1 MTERTGYVVL
11 DEDWDDQRRLDMTYA
26 ILDVLVADIAQGDFW
41 IEWYIADQWPEDVRA
56 AAERLRDRFSS
67 AKDRTEDLYFTA
79 DLDGEVKDDCLLVAP
94 FAHDVQLLGAGP
106 GRRSRRMVAALHDE
120 NSSNVFS
127 LTAPQRAQ
135 VEAIV
140 GAQNLR
146 TLEEHHRLRS
156 RPSRRGR

>member
-1 MTERTGYVVL
+1 MKRIAYVLL
-11 DEDWDDQRRLDMTYA
+11 DEGWDDQRHLDMTYA
-26 ILDVLVADIAQGDFW
+26 ILDVLIADSAEGSFW
-41 IEWYIADQWPEDVRA
+41 IEWYVADQWPVDVRA

-79 DLDGEVKDDCLLVAP
+79 DLDGEVKNDCLLVAP
-94 FAHDVQLLGAGP
+94 YAHDVQLLSAGP
-106 GRRSRRMVAALHDE
+106 ERRSRRMVAALHDE
-120 NSSNVFS
+120 NSSNVFY

-140 GAQNLR
+140 GAENLR